1 MKLVQT
7 DNETCVDGVPLRF
20 IDGLY
25 HRFGLKYVRFLEIE
39 DVRGSGLKDGSYE
52 YEYYVRLLFTGLR
65 DEGAVE
71 ADVFTYTDVNGNQVW
86 ILDCVS
92 MIRRG

>member
-1 MKLVQT
+1 VKLVQT

-20 IDGLY
+20 IDGVC
-25 HRFGLKYVRFLEIE
+25 HRFGLKYVRCLEIE

-65 DEGAVE
+65 YEGEWFERWVLR
-71 ADVFTYTDVNGNQVW
+71 VR
-86 ILDCVS
+86 ILREVVVYWFKV
-92 MIRRG
+92 